1 MLLTKIVKLFT
12 DCVYLI
18 FVLLERHHIGD
29 AAAGEEA
36 QREGH
41 RRQPGHGSCGAPAP
55 KAAGAAGGG
64 SVATAVSQLMVLLH
78 AV

>member
-1 MLLTKIVKLFT
+1 M
-12 DCVYLI
+12 YLI

-41 RRQPGHGSCGAPAP
+41 HGQPGHSSCGAPAP
-55 KAAGAAGGG
+55 KAARAAGEGF
-64 SVATAVSQLMVLLH
+64 VATAVSQLMALLH